1 MTLARTLAAAS
12 ALITTFALSSTAFA
26 WTPAYGSGE
35 TATAQTAAIANVA
48 AHVFTRIL
56 GDGLRIGFTHSLF
69 VGADFRHRA
78 VRHTMGDMLRGA
90 VIVTGTYEHEQKGD
104 AGALLLGAG
113 FQF

>member
-1 MTLARTLAAAS
+1 MTPVRSFAAAI
-12 ALITTFALSSTAFA
+12 LIMTFGFSSTALA
-26 WTPAYGSGE
+26 WTPAYAPTE
-35 TATAQTAAIANVA
+35 TAVEIAPAPQVP

-69 VGADFRHRA
+69 VAADYRHRA

-104 AGALLLGAG
+104 AGAILFGAG